1 MNEIPIPLVSICIPT
16 YNHERYIAQC
26 LQSALM
32 QRVDVLIEILVGD
45 DASTDSSENII
56 RTITDSFPDTIRYF
70 RHAERKG
77 PGGNMEYLIREARGK
92 YIAHLDGDDFWLPGK
107 LVQQVALLDAHADV
121 PAVYT
126 NTFCIYEDGLPSGI
140 FSDFGAQRVQARDLV
155 RRGNFLNHSSMV
167 YRSELRWEL
176 IEGSVPRL
184 DYHLHLLLARHG
196 DLGYL
201 PAPLTVY
208 RVSSSSSILIHTNDH
223 VRELYWAALC
233 DTHPPLVAPLD
244 LNAGMAEFMRS
255 IFFRSLRVRSTQLLK
270 SWWPRV
276 LEKAPAG
283 RTRLLLQACWV
294 ILRTGIAET
303 AAWTCRKIT
312 GNKMRVLYPR

>member
-1 MNEIPIPLVSICIPT
+1 MNEISIPLVSICIPT

-32 QRVDVLIEILVGD
+32 QRVDVSIEILVGD
-45 DASTDSSENII
+45 DLSSDRTENIVAEI
-56 RTITDSFPDTIRYF
+56 AAHYPSIVRYIRYPEKRGAVNNLVF
-70 RHAERKG
+70 
-77 PGGNMEYLIREARGK
+77 LINEARGV

-107 LVQQVALLDAHADV
+107 LAAQLEYMETHPNC

-126 NTFCIYEDGLPSGI
+126 NAFCIHDNGTPAGI
-140 FSDFGAQRVQARDLV
+140 FTNYKRSSISIPDLF
-155 RRGNFLNHSSMV
+155 RRGNFLNHSSLL
-167 YRSELRWEL
+167 YR
-176 IEGSVPRL
+176 GSLKKIILSTECNML
-184 DYHLHLLLARHG
+184 DYSIHINLAKHG

-201 PAPLTVY
+201 PEPLTVY
-208 RVSSSSSILIHTNDH
+208 RASSSSSILIHANDR

-233 DTHPPLVAPLD
+233 DTQPPLVSPMD
-244 LNAGMAEFMRS
+244 LNASMAEFMRS

-283 RTRLLLQACWV
+283 RTRLLLQTFWA

-303 AAWTCRKIT
+303 AAWTCRKTT
-312 GNKMRVLYPR
+312 GNTMRVLYPR

>member
-1 MNEIPIPLVSICIPT
+1 MNEVSTPLVSICITT

-32 QRVDVLIEILVGD
+32 QELNVTLEILVGD
-45 DASTDSSENII
+45 DLSSDRTENIVTEI
-56 RTITDSFPDTIRYF
+56 ASRHPGVIRYY
-70 RHAERKG
+70 RYPCKKG
-77 PGGNMEYLIREARGK
+77 ATDNLSFLINEARGF

-107 LVQQVALLDAHADV
+107 LTSQLEYMQTHPDC

-126 NTFCIYEDGLPSGI
+126 NAFCIHDDGTAAGLFTNFKRSNISNP
-140 FSDFGAQRVQARDLV
+140 DLI
-155 RRGNFLNHSSMV
+155 RRGNFLNHSSLL
-167 YRSELRWEL
+167 YQGSLKKIILSSECNM
-176 IEGSVPRL
+176 L
-184 DYHLHLLLARHG
+184 DYSMHLNLVKNGA
-196 DLGYL
+196 LGYL
-201 PAPLTVY
+201 PEPLTVY
-208 RVSSSSSILIHTNDH
+208 RVASSTSIMIHANDY

-233 DTHPPLVAPLD
+233 DTQPPLVSPLD
-244 LNAGMAEFMRS
+244 LNSGMAEFMRS
-255 IFFRSLRVRSTQLLK
+255 IFFRSLRMRSTQLLK
-270 SWWPRV
+270 TWWPRV

-283 RTRLLLQACWV
+283 RTRLLLQACWA